1 MFRVAFGIVFGPHA
15 INHGHVLARF
25 QGDNLAIDGFAL
37 AHRAHSPHLRHLA
50 VGAFAENVNARPIRR
65 WPQYHREI
73 LLVQRDS
80 ALARPLF
87 WCGLRGQ
94 LLLRHEDDC
103 KISPILTPSPESGD
117 FSRPRNQLLAALLGN
132 GGLESGKV
140 ALLKSWQHL
149 AVLAV
154 EGGAQLLVITPGAEG
169 SEHLLTRLRSML
181 SQQPFG
187 LLLLVV
193 VGGPPSFR
201 ESLAALPTSARDA
214 GLLGIYHLD
223 DTNIL
228 THVVGRKLGLV
239 ADAGKRLAETEP
251 LDEAGIAAAVE
262 RVQRNQVDEERFARR
277 LRAQFPHVSV
287 GIGTVCVL
295 LFFLSGGFEEGAAH
309 RVLLSVGGN
318 SALSIVGGQPWR
330 LLSSAF
336 LHVNSTHLLVNMMS
350 LFVLGTFL
358 EKTLGWA
365 RFLLI
370 YGLSA
375 LAGSVASSLL
385 GHSNSVGASG
395 AIWGV
400 MLAGYAV
407 ALRPGSFL
415 PPVVAA
421 RIKRGLT
428 LPLIINTWMSFLPG
442 IDLYAH
448 FGGGAIGLALM
459 FGGALRSGTPLPD
472 GPPPASRLLKSL
484 AIGVAVAM
492 AASTG
497 ISLWAMSYVLP
508 RVLSGGG

>member
-1 MFRVAFGIVFGPHA
+1 MLGVALRIVFGPHA

-25 QGDNLAIDGFAL
+25 EGNDLSIDGLTL
-37 AHRAHSPHLRHLA
+37 AHRAHRPHLRHLA
-50 VGAFAENVNARPIRR
+50 VGALAENVNARAIRC
-65 WPQYHREI
+65 WAQHHREI
-73 LLVQRDS
+73 LLFEGNS
-80 ALARPLF
+80 GFAGPLF
-87 WCGLRGQ
+87 WCGLCGQ
-94 LLLRHEDDC
+94 LFLRHEVDC
-103 KISPILTPSPESGD
+103 KISPILTPSPDSSD
-117 FSRPRNQLLAALLGN
+117 FSRARNQLLAALLGN
-132 GGLESGKV
+132 GGLASGKV

-154 EGGAQLLVITPGAEG
+154 EGGAQLLIITPGPEG
-169 SEHLLTRLRSML
+169 NEHLLTRLRSML

-201 ESLAALPTSARDA
+201 ESLAALPASARDA

-223 DTNIL
+223 DTTSL
-228 THVVGRKLGLV
+228 THVVGRKLALLT
-239 ADAGKRLAETEP
+239 DAGKRLGKTEP
-251 LDEAGIAAAVE
+251 LDDAGIQAAIE
-262 RVQRNQVDEERFARR
+262 SVQRNQVDEERFARR
-277 LRAQFPHVSV
+277 LRAQFPHVSA

-295 LFFLSGGFEEGAAH
+295 LFLLSGGFKEGMAH

-318 SALSIVGGQPWR
+318 NALSILGGQPWR

-350 LFVLGTFL
+350 LFVLGSFL
-358 EKTLGWA
+358 ERTLGSA

-428 LPLIINTWMSFLPG
+428 LPLILNTWMSFLPG

-448 FGGGAIGLALM
+448 FGGGAIGLVLM
-459 FGGALRSGTPLPD
+459 FGGALRSGTPLPE
-472 GPPPASRLLKSL
+472 GPPPAGRLLKSL

-492 AASTG
+492 TVSTG
-497 ISLWAMSYVLP
+497 IALWALSYVLP
-508 RVLSGGG
+508 KVSGGG